1 MAAEKTRRN
10 RARRQRRRHAM
21 EHLMAAHEEIESPTM
36 RKRGGQKQ
44 WKMVMRRTY
53 QCDLRRQK
61 QQKKKCQAINRQIW
75 RWLQALVPQVEET
88 ATSLMQLADT
98 IEERTR
104 IHQPGEDLLK
114 QAMAGQHWI
123 AIGDEAQEE
132 QMTNAGRRVH
142 DGILFRVAVSVA
154 GRRLVALVD
163 SGASQSYIS
172 PDAVS
177 LCELDCSPVQVHLE
191 LADGSKI

>member
-1 MAAEKTRRN
+1 
-10 RARRQRRRHAM
+10 
-21 EHLMAAHEEIESPTM
+21 
-36 RKRGGQKQ
+36 
-44 WKMVMRRTY
+44 
-53 QCDLRRQK
+53 
-61 QQKKKCQAINRQIW
+61 
-75 RWLQALVPQVEET
+75 
-88 ATSLMQLADT
+88 MQLADT

-154 GRRLVALVD
+154 RRRLVALVD
-163 SGASQSYIS
+163 SGASQSYIFQILYHFVKLIVAQYKYIS
-172 PDAVS
+172 S
-177 LCELDCSPVQVHLE
+177 
-191 LADGSKI
+191 